1 MAEAK
6 VLSELSELKKMV
18 FGLKKDIDFI
28 KDVFEDKYLSE
39 DDKQAIDEALDAEK
53 SGKLKSMKQVFG

>member
-1 MAEAK
+1 MVEAK

-18 FGLKKDIDFI
+18 FGLKQDIDFI

-39 DDKQAIDEALDAEK
+39 EDKQAIDEALDAEK

>member
-6 VLSELSELKKMV
+6 VLSELSELKKML
-18 FGLKKDIDFI
+18 FGLKKDMDFI

-39 DDKQAIDEALDAEK
+39 EDKQAIDGALDAEK